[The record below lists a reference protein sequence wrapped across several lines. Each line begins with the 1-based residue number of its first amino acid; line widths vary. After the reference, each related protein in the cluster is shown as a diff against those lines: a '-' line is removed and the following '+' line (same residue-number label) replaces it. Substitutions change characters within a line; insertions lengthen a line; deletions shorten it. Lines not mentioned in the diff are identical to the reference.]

1 MQVNFLTGG
10 TQKGGTGA
18 VHKFLSEHPQ
28 ICLAK
33 QKEVHFFDNDAFFRT
48 HREPINYRPYHEYFT
63 GRATTKVFGEAT
75 PIYMYWEPSAERIK
89 AYNPSMRLIF
99 ILRDPIERAYSQYNM
114 QRRRGIELLSFS
126 TAIRLESVRCR
137 QAFSL
142 QRRRYSYVD
151 RGFYSRQIK
160 NMMRFFP
167 REQMLF
173 LKTEDLKH
181 RHTETIDRICDF
193 LGVARLHHDRP
204 AIVSSHRYPSMSLSD
219 KTFLKRKFEEE
230 ILELEALLGWDCAS
244 WMSA

>member
-1 MQVNFLTGG
+1 
-10 TQKGGTGA
+10 
-18 VHKFLSEHPQ
+18 
-28 ICLAK
+28 
-33 QKEVHFFDNDAFFRT
+33 
-48 HREPINYRPYHEYFT
+48 
-63 GRATTKVFGEAT
+63 
-75 PIYMYWEPSAERIK
+75 
-89 AYNPSMRLIF
+89 
-99 ILRDPIERAYSQYNM
+99 
-114 QRRRGIELLSFS
+114 
-126 TAIRLESVRCR
+126 
-137 QAFSL
+137 
-142 QRRRYSYVD
+142 
-151 RGFYSRQIK
+151 
-160 NMMRFFP
+160 MMRFFP

>member
-10 TQKGGTGA
+10 TQKGSTGA

-137 QAFSL
+137 QAFCL

-151 RGFYSRQIK
+151 RGFYLTCSPK
-160 NMMRFFP
+160 TDPATMRVQPPTMGTP
-167 REQMLF
+167 RRTLYGQTTLP
-173 LKTEDLKH
+173 
-181 RHTETIDRICDF
+181 
-193 LGVARLHHDRP
+193 GADRP
-204 AIVSSHRYPSMSLSD
+204 QATPGG
-219 KTFLKRKFEEE
+219 RKAH
-230 ILELEALLGWDCAS
+230 LRCLG
-244 WMSA
+244 